1 MSADIL
7 NPMTARRK
15 QIAGATT
22 ALVLLSAL
30 NFVNYTD
37 RYILPGVQTLV
48 QKEFSLSDERI
59 GALTLCF
66 FITYMIA
73 APLTGWLG
81 DHYPRKPLI
90 IIGALF
96 WSSCNVLTATV
107 HSYIALNIRHAALGV
122 GEASFGIFAP
132 ALLSDFFPE
141 EERNRVLT
149 IFYIAIPVGAAIGYG
164 MGGVLGGLYGW
175 RMPFI
180 VSAVPGF
187 LIAALIWIFMKEPK
201 RGASDKK
208 RKELPSR
215 TTVIGLATNWSYVSA
230 TLGMAMV
237 VFSLGGI
244 SWWMPTFLNRIGGY
258 SLGQAGL
265 YVGAVT
271 ATAGLAGTAVGGWV
285 AHIWLK
291 RNERALYLLSAL
303 SALLAVPFAL
313 FSFVGP
319 RWGMLSGIW
328 FAIFCIML
336 GNGPLNAAIVNSVGP
351 GVRASAIAIELF
363 MIHAIGDAPSP
374 YLIGLVSDHSNLRIG
389 LTMTLVTMLVAAVIL
404 YAGAKHTPPEP
415 GEVPLPAPLA
425 ALL

>member
-1 MSADIL
+1 
-7 NPMTARRK
+7 MTAQSK
-15 QIAGATT
+15 KIAGATT
-22 ALVLLSAL
+22 ALVLLTAL

-37 RYILPGVQTLV
+37 RYILPGVQSLV
-48 QKEFSLSDERI
+48 QKEFSLSDQRI

-66 FITYMIA
+66 FIAYMVS

-90 IIGALF
+90 IIGAML
-96 WSSCNVLTATV
+96 WSGCNLLTATV
-107 HSYIALNIRHAALGV
+107 HSYVALNIRHMALGV
-122 GEASFGIFAP
+122 GEASFGIFGP

-149 IFYIAIPVGAAIGYG
+149 IFYIAIPVGAALGYG
-164 MGGVLGGLYGW
+164 MGGVLGGMYGW
-175 RMPFI
+175 RMPFM

-187 LIAALIWIFMKEPK
+187 TVALLIWIFMKEPK

-271 ATAGLAGTAVGGWV
+271 ATAGLAGTAFGGWA
-285 AHIWLK
+285 AHHWLK
-291 RNERALYLLSAL
+291 RNEQALYLISSL

-313 FSFVGP
+313 FSFIGP
-319 RWGMLSGIW
+319 RWGMLPGIW
-328 FAIFCIML
+328 VAIFCIML

-363 MIHAIGDAPSP
+363 MIHALGDAPSP
-374 YLIGLVSDHSNLRIG
+374 WLIGLVSDKTNLRIG
-389 LTMTLVTMLVAAVIL
+389 LTVTLLTMLIAAVIL
-404 YAGAKHTPPEP
+404 YFGAKYTPPSKDAEMP
-415 GEVPLPAPLA
+415 EPLA